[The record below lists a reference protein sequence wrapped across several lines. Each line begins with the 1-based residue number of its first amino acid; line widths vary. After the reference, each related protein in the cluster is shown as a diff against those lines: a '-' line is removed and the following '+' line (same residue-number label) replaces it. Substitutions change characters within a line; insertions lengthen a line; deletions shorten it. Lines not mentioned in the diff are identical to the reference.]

1 MGEGPD
7 PAEARRRYA
16 QLAATYERRSR
27 LVDRMRIAAVRRL
40 ELEPGDHVL
49 DIGCGT
55 GASFPYL
62 VGAVGSTGRVT
73 GVDLSEEMT
82 AVARARISEAG
93 WDNVDIIVS
102 EAAAAPLPAH
112 ADAAL
117 LFLAHD
123 LVRSP
128 AVLEHVISACRP
140 GARIV
145 AFGPKTAPRWN
156 WPLNVAVR
164 QGTRRYVTT
173 FEGFDK
179 PWSHLERLLEG
190 FTAKSLALG
199 AVYLGYGR
207 VPAGHA
213 S

>member
-1 MGEGPD
+1 MGEEPD
-7 PAEARRRYA
+7 PAEAQRRYA

-27 LVDRMRIAAVRRL
+27 LVKRMRFAAVRRL

-49 DIGCGT
+49 DIGSGT

-62 VGAVGSTGRVT
+62 VSAVGSTGRVT

-82 AVARARISEAG
+82 VVARARISEAG
-93 WDNVDIIVS
+93 WENVDIIVS
-102 EAAAAPLPAH
+102 EAAAAPLPTQ

-117 LFLAHD
+117 FFLAHD

-145 AFGPKTAPRWN
+145 AFGPKMAPRWN

-179 PWSHLERLLEG
+179 PWSHLEGLLEA
-190 FTAKSLALG
+190 FTTQSLALG

-207 VPAGHA
+207 VPAGH
-213 S
+213 SS

>member
-1 MGEGPD
+1 
-7 PAEARRRYA
+7 
-16 QLAATYERRSR
+16 
-27 LVDRMRIAAVRRL
+27 MRVAAVRRL
-40 ELEPGDHVL
+40 ELQPGDNVL

-62 VGAVGSTGRVT
+62 VSAVGSTGRVT

-82 AVARARISEAG
+82 AVARARIGEAG
-93 WDNVDIIVS
+93 WDNVAIIVS
-102 EAAAAPLPAH
+102 EAEAAPLPAD

-117 LFLAHD
+117 FFLAHD

-128 AVLEHVISACRP
+128 ATLDHVIGACRP

-145 AFGPKTAPRWN
+145 AFGPKAPPRWN
-156 WPLNVAVR
+156 WPLDLAVR

-173 FEGFDK
+173 FEGFDR

-190 FTAKSLALG
+190 FTVRSLALG

-207 VPAGHA
+207 VPGRTR
-213 S
+213 